1 RRGGGREAVSG
12 DALRIEVVDEAVDGC
27 TWQPVRIA
35 GGGIEQRDDPV
46 EIPVRAVTER
56 PTALGL
62 PQPTPLQTALLPQPP
77 QDLFEP
83 GSRLVSLPR
92 GRQQV
97 DDSTYRRRL
106 HLAESGE
113 NVRAPQREHQQF
125 VTRTVAARRGFQPT
139 QATAQFAQRHR
150 IGTAERRGQQ
160 HLRELG
166 VQQFRIGG
174 NTQQRE
180 QRTNS
185 RATRQRQFLPNVA
198 DGDTGSTQRAADR
211 GYRPRRR

>member
-1 RRGGGREAVSG
+1 QPQIGPGALLHPGNRDQRPFPTCRGVRTEQGDAVTRRGGGREAVSG

-125 VTRTVAARRGFQPT
+125 VTR
-139 QATAQFAQRHR
+139 
-150 IGTAERRGQQ
+150 
-160 HLRELG
+160 
-166 VQQFRIGG
+166 
-174 NTQQRE
+174 
-180 QRTNS
+180 
-185 RATRQRQFLPNVA
+185 
-198 DGDTGSTQRAADR
+198 
-211 GYRPRRR
+211 